1 MVWRTS
7 QWNLCKISL
16 YRKWILSSERAK
28 WVFSNFQQK
37 NTLFGKTNYGIF
49 HYSLRVID
57 EPKMSEIRI
66 LNLCHKKSILVDIY
80 RQWLLNSFVSWKNRR
95 RCLADTLNDTWPVL
109 FHISYREIPL
119 RPYSYIFTADLTFA
133 SSECSQSS
141 FYLFLILP
149 FQGRHWPSLPSD
161 VLWGSFVTHS
171 FLPVRGGEMN
181 AWPPNPKGRLRGICG
196 EATTDREEP
205 GVLTI
210 WRKIS
215 EIPDGR

>member
-1 MVWRTS
+1 
-7 QWNLCKISL
+7 
-16 YRKWILSSERAK
+16 
-28 WVFSNFQQK
+28 
-37 NTLFGKTNYGIF
+37 
-49 HYSLRVID
+49 
-57 EPKMSEIRI
+57 MSEIRI

-133 SSECSQSS
+133 SSECCQSS

-181 AWPPNPKGRLRGICG
+181 AWPTNPKGRLRGGYHWPRRTWGAYHLKENFGNSGWKVNGKVTLRKFQPKI
-196 EATTDREEP
+196 EEY
-205 GVLTI
+205 VL
-210 WRKIS
+210 R
-215 EIPDGR
+215 

>member
-1 MVWRTS
+1 MS
-7 QWNLCKISL
+7 FL
-16 YRKWILSSERAK
+16 E
-28 WVFSNFQQK
+28 FQQK

-57 EPKMSEIRI
+57 GPKMSEIRI

-133 SSECSQSS
+133 SSECCQSS

-181 AWPPNPKGRLRGICG
+181 AWPTNPKGRLRGGYHWPRRTWGAYHLKENFGNSGWKVNGKVTLRKFQPKI
-196 EATTDREEP
+196 EEY
-205 GVLTI
+205 VL
-210 WRKIS
+210 R
-215 EIPDGR
+215 

>member
-1 MVWRTS
+1 MS
-7 QWNLCKISL
+7 FL
-16 YRKWILSSERAK
+16 E
-28 WVFSNFQQK
+28 FQQK

-161 VLWGSFVTHS
+161 VLWGSFVH
-171 FLPVRGGEMN
+171 
-181 AWPPNPKGRLRGICG
+181 RGIEG
-196 EATTDREEP
+196 GIQIFQRRSSKLSYLFPPRRHSTPESLLAR
-205 GVLTI
+205 
-210 WRKIS
+210 
-215 EIPDGR
+215 